1 MKSMAK
7 ALEMGMARL
16 KGGEKEETRNLF
28 RRWGREPKTK
38 VVFQR
43 VDVQEGRRL
52 WVGLWLYRYGT
63 PVVLVSSGAQACC
76 SLLASSSGAQQR

>member
-1 MKSMAK
+1 MAK

-52 WVGLWLYRYGT
+52 WVGLWLYRYLRRTGQLRSLG
-63 PVVLVSSGAQACC
+63 VLFPACE
-76 SLLASSSGAQQR
+76 L